1 MFLLKDVRCMGFNHC
16 NYLGDLEL
24 EKKETNGIRLYN
36 IPNGDWV
43 PSITSVTSFYNRQ
56 IFIDWRKRIG
66 IEEANKI
73 TKRATARG
81 TDFHEAAQA
90 YLENRDLVWEDYLPA
105 TKFMFHHAAPYLDKI
120 NNIHAIERTLY
131 SEYLGLAGRVDCIGE
146 YEGELA
152 VIDFKTSDKIK
163 PEEWLENYF
172 VQETF
177 YAAAYYELTE
187 IPVKKLITLM
197 VTPGGEV
204 KVFDKRN
211 KGDYIKLL
219 VRYIKEFVH
228 HNTRSDNVEGE

>member
-1 MFLLKDVRCMGFNHC
+1 MNFIHH

-24 EKKETNGIRLYN
+24 NKKETSGIRLYN
-36 IPNGDWV
+36 LPNGDWV

-56 IFIDWRKRIG
+56 IFAEWRQRVG
-66 IEEANKI
+66 VEEANRI
-73 TKRATARG
+73 TKKATARG

-90 YLENRDLVWEDYLPA
+90 YLENKELDWNNFRPA
-105 TKFMFHHAAPYLDKI
+105 TQFMFHHAKPYLDKI

-131 SEYLGLAGRVDCIGE
+131 SEYLGLAGRVDCIAE

-152 VIDFKTSDKIK
+152 VIDFKTSEKIK
-163 PEEWLENYF
+163 PEKWLENYF
-172 VQETF
+172 VQEMF
-177 YAAAYYELTE
+177 YASAYYEMTG
-187 IPVKKLITLM
+187 IPIKKLITLM

-219 VRYIKEFVH
+219 VRYIKEFVS
-228 HNTRSDNVEGE
+228 HNLRSENGE

>member
-1 MFLLKDVRCMGFNHC
+1 MTFNHC
-16 NYLGDLEL
+16 NYLGDIEL
-24 EKKETNGIRLYN
+24 TKKETPGCRLYQLPDGN
-36 IPNGDWV
+36 WV
-43 PSITSVTSFYNRQ
+43 PSITSVTGFYNRE
-56 IFIDWRKRIG
+56 IFVKWRKRVG
-66 IEEANKI
+66 IEEANRI
-73 TKRATARG
+73 TKKATSRG

-90 YLENRDLVWEDYLPA
+90 YLMNLEMDWEEFKPL
-105 TKFMFHHAAPYLDKI
+105 TKFMFHHAKPYLDKI

-152 VIDFKTSDKIK
+152 VIDFKTSEKIK
-163 PEEWLENYF
+163 PEKWLENYF

-177 YAAAYYELTE
+177 YAAAYYELTG

-204 KVFDKRN
+204 EVFDKRN

-219 VRYIKEFVH
+219 VRYIKKFVSN
-228 HNTRSDNVEGE
+228 NTGAENGRE

>member
-1 MFLLKDVRCMGFNHC
+1 MQFQHHNF
-16 NYLGDLEL
+16 LGDIEL
-24 EKKETNGIRLYN
+24 NKKEVDGIRLYN
-36 IPNGDWV
+36 LPDDQWV

-56 IFIDWRKRIG
+56 IFADWRKRVG
-66 IEEANKI
+66 IEEANRI
-73 TKRATARG
+73 SRRATARG
-81 TDFHEAAQA
+81 TDFHEAAQC
-90 YLENRDLVWEDYLPA
+90 YLMNLEMEWDQFQPI
-105 TKFMFHHAAPYLDKI
+105 TKIMFHHARPYLDRI

-163 PEEWLENYF
+163 PEKWLENYF
-172 VQETF
+172 VQEMF
-177 YAAAYYELTE
+177 YASAYYEMTG

-211 KGDYIKLL
+211 KDDYIKLL

-228 HNTRSDNVEGE
+228 HHTGTTNG

>member
-1 MFLLKDVRCMGFNHC
+1 MSFIHH
-16 NYLGDLEL
+16 NYLGELEL
-24 EKKETNGIRLYN
+24 ECKTTESIRLYN
-36 IPNGDWV
+36 LPDGQWV

-56 IFIDWRKRIG
+56 IFVKWRERVG
-66 IEEANKI
+66 LEEANRI

-81 TDFHEAAQA
+81 TDFHQVCQD
-90 YLENRDLVWEDYLPA
+90 YLENKELNWEDYQPL
-105 TKFMFHHAAPYLDKI
+105 TKFMFYHLKPELDKI

-131 SEYLGLAGRVDCIGE
+131 SEYLGLAGRVDCIAE
-146 YEGELA
+146 YDGELA

-163 PEEWLENYF
+163 PEEWIENYF

-177 YAAAYYELTE
+177 YAAAYYELTGKV
-187 IPVKKLITLM
+187 VKKLITLM
-197 VTPGGEV
+197 VTRGGEV

-228 HNTRSDNVEGE
+228 HNIRSDGE

>member
-1 MFLLKDVRCMGFNHC
+1 MKFEHC
-16 NYLGDLEL
+16 NYLGELEL
-24 EKKETNGIRLYN
+24 KKKDTPGCRLYEL
-36 IPNGDWV
+36 PDGQWV
-43 PSITSVTSFYNRQ
+43 PSITSVTSFYNRE
-56 IFIDWRKRIG
+56 IFIKWRKRVG

-90 YLENRDLVWEDYLPA
+90 YLENKELNWDDYRPL

-131 SEYLGLAGRVDCIGE
+131 SEYLGLAGRVDCIAE

-219 VRYIKEFVH
+219 VRYIKEFVS
-228 HNTRSDNVEGE
+228 NRTGTENVER

>member
-1 MFLLKDVRCMGFNHC
+1 MER
-16 NYLGDLEL
+16 
-24 EKKETNGIRLYN
+24 
-36 IPNGDWV
+36 
-43 PSITSVTSFYNRQ
+43 
-56 IFIDWRKRIG
+56 IFMKVVEVYMRNNEINWDEFR
-66 IEEANKI
+66 
-73 TKRATARG
+73 
-81 TDFHEAAQA
+81 
-90 YLENRDLVWEDYLPA
+90 PA
-105 TKFMFHHAAPYLDKI
+105 TQFMFHHAKPYLDKI

-152 VIDFKTSDKIK
+152 VIDFKTSEKIK

-177 YAAAYYELTE
+177 YAAAYYELTG
-187 IPVKKLITLM
+187 IPVKKLITIM

-228 HNTRSDNVEGE
+228 YNTGSDGE

>member
-1 MFLLKDVRCMGFNHC
+1 MSFIHH
-16 NYLGDLEL
+16 NYLGELEL
-24 EKKETNGIRLYN
+24 EKKEQNGIRLYN
-36 IPNGDWV
+36 LPSGDWV

-56 IFIDWRKRIG
+56 IFAKWRERVG
-66 IEEANKI
+66 LEEANRI

-81 TDFHEAAQA
+81 TDFHQVCQD
-90 YLENRDLVWEDYLPA
+90 YLENKELNWDDYQPL
-105 TKFMFHHAAPYLDKI
+105 TKFMFYHLKPELDKI

-131 SEYLGLAGRVDCIGE
+131 SEYLGLAGRVDCIAE

-163 PEEWLENYF
+163 PEEWIENYF
-172 VQETF
+172 VQEMF

-187 IPVKKLITLM
+187 IPIKKLITLM
-197 VTPGGEV
+197 VTPSGEV

-219 VRYIKEFVH
+219 VRYIKEFVS
-228 HNTRSDNVEGE
+228 HNLRSDGE

>member
-1 MFLLKDVRCMGFNHC
+1 MTFIHH
-16 NYLGDLEL
+16 NYLGDIEL
-24 EKKETNGIRLYN
+24 ECKTNESIRLYN
-36 IPNGDWV
+36 LPNGNWV

-56 IFIDWRKRIG
+56 IFIDWRKRVG
-66 IEEANKI
+66 LEEANRI
-73 TKRATARG
+73 TKKATARG
-81 TDFHEAAQA
+81 TDFHQVCQD
-90 YLENRDLVWEDYLPA
+90 YLENKELKWDDYQLM
-105 TKFMFHHAAPYLDKI
+105 TKHMFHHAKPYLDKI

-131 SEYLGLAGRVDCIGE
+131 SEYLGLAGRVDCIAE

-152 VIDFKTSDKIK
+152 VIDFKTSEKIK
-163 PEEWLENYF
+163 PEKWIENYF

-177 YAAAYYELTE
+177 YAAAYYELTGKVVE
-187 IPVKKLITLM
+187 KLITLM

-228 HNTRSDNVEGE
+228 HNTGSNGE

>member
-1 MFLLKDVRCMGFNHC
+1 MNFIHH
-16 NYLGDLEL
+16 NYLGELEL
-24 EKKETNGIRLYN
+24 EKKEQNGIRLYHL
-36 IPNGDWV
+36 PDGQWV

-56 IFIDWRKRIG
+56 IFVKWRERVG
-66 IEEANKI
+66 IEEANRI
-73 TKRATARG
+73 TKKATARG
-81 TDFHEAAQA
+81 TDFHQVCQD
-90 YLENRDLVWEDYLPA
+90 YLENKELNWDDYQPL
-105 TKFMFHHAAPYLDKI
+105 TKFMFHHAKPYLDKI

-131 SEYLGLAGRVDCIGE
+131 SQYYGLAGRVDCIAE

-163 PEEWLENYF
+163 PEEWIENYF
-172 VQETF
+172 VQEMF

-187 IPVKKLITLM
+187 KPIKKLITLM

-228 HNTRSDNVEGE
+228 HNTGSDGE